1 MIIWIYQQMVFKEV
15 KIMKIW
21 IRTQDKKGIYEVE
34 RVFIDERLYNLKG
47 KYGIQSNNALLG
59 DDDTMERALEV
70 LDDIE
75 SHIEDMMNKS
85 FNKDVY
91 QMPQN

>member
-1 MIIWIYQQMVFKEV
+1 
-15 KIMKIW
+15 MKIW
-21 IRTQDKKGIYEVE
+21 IRTQDKKGIYEVKH
-34 RVFIDERLYNLKG
+34 VFIDERLYNLKG

-59 DDDTMERALEV
+59 DYDTMERALEV
-70 LDDIE
+70 IDDIE
-75 SHIEDMMNKS
+75 SHIEDMMNKQ